1 MLRRIKEKFWNM
13 KFRRKLLFSH
23 TMVCVIPI
31 VILGFFCYQ
40 QVLHLMMEREKES
53 LSQSMKQAE
62 QTVDAELESYGN
74 IVTYLSMHSQIQD
87 YLKKDYQ
94 NTSKDYYVQHE
105 FYMNLLAPTMLNLGI
120 QHDGLDN
127 ISIYT
132 ENPMSYR
139 SEVIMSLQD
148 VKEEEWAKE
157 APLSKSKR
165 EFKGH
170 DVYMYIVI
178 FAMLFSGGMIPIYLT
193 IKSYG
198 LLNSIWALILPGA
211 VPVFNVILLMNFF
224 KGVPKSL
231 EEAAAIDGAS
241 KLTILLKIYLPIS
254 MPALATIILFC
265 IVNHWNDFF
274 SGLVYMNKTSMYPL
288 QTYIQQLS
296 VDMSQIT
303 DPEQLKRFAQ
313 VSNKTLDAAKIV
325 VSTIPL
331 LIIYPFLQKYFVSGI
346 VIGAVKE

>member
-1 MLRRIKEKFWNM
+1 MIKSKTIGGKTADILIYLTVIFMTMCCLFPLLNMVAISFSDKAAASANMVGLVPVDFTTSAYKTLLGESQFWVSFWISIKRVFLGTIINM
-13 KFRRKLLFSH
+13 
-23 TMVCVIPI
+23 
-31 VILGFFCYQ
+31 IL
-40 QVLHLMMEREKES
+40 
-53 LSQSMKQAE
+53 
-62 QTVDAELESYGN
+62 T
-74 IVTYLSMHSQIQD
+74 I
-87 YLKKDYQ
+87 
-94 NTSKDYYVQHE
+94 
-105 FYMNLLAPTMLNLGI
+105 LLA
-120 QHDGLDN
+120 
-127 ISIYT
+127 Y
-132 ENPMSYR
+132 
-139 SEVIMSLQD
+139 
-148 VKEEEWAKE
+148 
-157 APLSKSKR
+157 PLSKSKK

>member
-1 MLRRIKEKFWNM
+1 MIKSKTIGRKTADILIYLTVIFMTMCCLFPLLNMVAISFSDKAAASANMVGLVPVDFTTSAYKTLLGESQFWVSFWISIKRVFLGTIINM
-13 KFRRKLLFSH
+13 
-23 TMVCVIPI
+23 
-31 VILGFFCYQ
+31 IL
-40 QVLHLMMEREKES
+40 
-53 LSQSMKQAE
+53 
-62 QTVDAELESYGN
+62 T
-74 IVTYLSMHSQIQD
+74 I
-87 YLKKDYQ
+87 
-94 NTSKDYYVQHE
+94 
-105 FYMNLLAPTMLNLGI
+105 LLA
-120 QHDGLDN
+120 
-127 ISIYT
+127 Y
-132 ENPMSYR
+132 
-139 SEVIMSLQD
+139 
-148 VKEEEWAKE
+148 
-157 APLSKSKR
+157 PLSKSKR

>member
-1 MLRRIKEKFWNM
+1 MIKSKTIGGKTADILIYLTVIFMTMCCLFPLLNMVAISFSDKAAASANMVGLVPVDFTTSAYKTLLGESQFWISFWISIKRVFLGTIINM
-13 KFRRKLLFSH
+13 
-23 TMVCVIPI
+23 
-31 VILGFFCYQ
+31 IL
-40 QVLHLMMEREKES
+40 
-53 LSQSMKQAE
+53 
-62 QTVDAELESYGN
+62 T
-74 IVTYLSMHSQIQD
+74 I
-87 YLKKDYQ
+87 
-94 NTSKDYYVQHE
+94 
-105 FYMNLLAPTMLNLGI
+105 LLA
-120 QHDGLDN
+120 
-127 ISIYT
+127 Y
-132 ENPMSYR
+132 
-139 SEVIMSLQD
+139 
-148 VKEEEWAKE
+148 
-157 APLSKSKR
+157 PLSKSKR

-331 LIIYPFLQKYFVSGI
+331 LIIYPFLQKYFVS
-346 VIGAVKE
+346 

>member
-1 MLRRIKEKFWNM
+1 MIKSKTIGGKTADIFMTMCCLFPLLNMVAISFSDKAAASANMVGLVPVDFTTSAYKTLLGESQFWVSFWISIKRVFLGTIINM
-13 KFRRKLLFSH
+13 
-23 TMVCVIPI
+23 
-31 VILGFFCYQ
+31 IL
-40 QVLHLMMEREKES
+40 
-53 LSQSMKQAE
+53 
-62 QTVDAELESYGN
+62 T
-74 IVTYLSMHSQIQD
+74 I
-87 YLKKDYQ
+87 
-94 NTSKDYYVQHE
+94 
-105 FYMNLLAPTMLNLGI
+105 LLA
-120 QHDGLDN
+120 
-127 ISIYT
+127 Y
-132 ENPMSYR
+132 
-139 SEVIMSLQD
+139 
-148 VKEEEWAKE
+148 
-157 APLSKSKR
+157 PLSKSKR

>member
-1 MLRRIKEKFWNM
+1 MIKSKTIGGKTADILIYLTVIFMTMCCLFPLLNMVAISFSDKAAASANMVGLVPVDFTTSAYKTLLGESQFWVSFWISIKRVFLGTIINM
-13 KFRRKLLFSH
+13 
-23 TMVCVIPI
+23 
-31 VILGFFCYQ
+31 IL
-40 QVLHLMMEREKES
+40 
-53 LSQSMKQAE
+53 
-62 QTVDAELESYGN
+62 T
-74 IVTYLSMHSQIQD
+74 I
-87 YLKKDYQ
+87 
-94 NTSKDYYVQHE
+94 
-105 FYMNLLAPTMLNLGI
+105 LLA
-120 QHDGLDN
+120 
-127 ISIYT
+127 Y
-132 ENPMSYR
+132 
-139 SEVIMSLQD
+139 
-148 VKEEEWAKE
+148 
-157 APLSKSKR
+157 PLSKSKR

-331 LIIYPFLQKYFVSGI
+331 LIIYPFLQKYFTSGI
-346 VIGAVKE
+346 VMGSVKG

>member
-1 MLRRIKEKFWNM
+1 MIKSKTIGGKTADILIYLTVIFMTMCCLFPLLNMVAISFSDKAAASANMVGLVPVDFTTSAYKTLLGESQFWVSFWISIKRVFLVTIINM
-13 KFRRKLLFSH
+13 
-23 TMVCVIPI
+23 
-31 VILGFFCYQ
+31 IL
-40 QVLHLMMEREKES
+40 
-53 LSQSMKQAE
+53 
-62 QTVDAELESYGN
+62 T
-74 IVTYLSMHSQIQD
+74 I
-87 YLKKDYQ
+87 
-94 NTSKDYYVQHE
+94 
-105 FYMNLLAPTMLNLGI
+105 LLA
-120 QHDGLDN
+120 
-127 ISIYT
+127 Y
-132 ENPMSYR
+132 
-139 SEVIMSLQD
+139 
-148 VKEEEWAKE
+148 
-157 APLSKSKR
+157 PLSKSKR

>member
-1 MLRRIKEKFWNM
+1 MIKSKTIGGKTADILIYLTVIFMTMGCLFPLLNMVAISFSDKAAASANMVGLVPVDFTTSAYKTLLGESQFWVSFWISIKRVFLGTIINM
-13 KFRRKLLFSH
+13 
-23 TMVCVIPI
+23 
-31 VILGFFCYQ
+31 IL
-40 QVLHLMMEREKES
+40 
-53 LSQSMKQAE
+53 
-62 QTVDAELESYGN
+62 T
-74 IVTYLSMHSQIQD
+74 I
-87 YLKKDYQ
+87 
-94 NTSKDYYVQHE
+94 
-105 FYMNLLAPTMLNLGI
+105 LLA
-120 QHDGLDN
+120 
-127 ISIYT
+127 Y
-132 ENPMSYR
+132 
-139 SEVIMSLQD
+139 
-148 VKEEEWAKE
+148 
-157 APLSKSKR
+157 PLSKSKR

>member
-1 MLRRIKEKFWNM
+1 MIKSKTIGGKTADILIYLTVIFMTMCCLFPLLNMVAISFSDKAAASANMVGLVPVDFTTSAYKTLLGESQFWVSFWISIKRVFLGTIINM
-13 KFRRKLLFSH
+13 
-23 TMVCVIPI
+23 
-31 VILGFFCYQ
+31 IL
-40 QVLHLMMEREKES
+40 
-53 LSQSMKQAE
+53 
-62 QTVDAELESYGN
+62 T
-74 IVTYLSMHSQIQD
+74 I
-87 YLKKDYQ
+87 
-94 NTSKDYYVQHE
+94 
-105 FYMNLLAPTMLNLGI
+105 LLA
-120 QHDGLDN
+120 
-127 ISIYT
+127 Y
-132 ENPMSYR
+132 
-139 SEVIMSLQD
+139 
-148 VKEEEWAKE
+148 
-157 APLSKSKR
+157 PLSKSKR

-170 DVYMYIVI
+170 VYMYIVI

>member
-1 MLRRIKEKFWNM
+1 MIKSKTIGGKTADILIYLTVIFMTMCCLFPLLNMVAISFSDKAAASANMVGLVPVDFTTSAYKTLLGESQFWVSFWISIKRVFLGTIINM
-13 KFRRKLLFSH
+13 
-23 TMVCVIPI
+23 
-31 VILGFFCYQ
+31 IL
-40 QVLHLMMEREKES
+40 
-53 LSQSMKQAE
+53 
-62 QTVDAELESYGN
+62 T
-74 IVTYLSMHSQIQD
+74 I
-87 YLKKDYQ
+87 
-94 NTSKDYYVQHE
+94 
-105 FYMNLLAPTMLNLGI
+105 LLA
-120 QHDGLDN
+120 
-127 ISIYT
+127 Y
-132 ENPMSYR
+132 
-139 SEVIMSLQD
+139 
-148 VKEEEWAKE
+148 
-157 APLSKSKR
+157 PLSKSKR

-241 KLTILLKIYLPIS
+241 KLTILLQIYLPIS

>member
-1 MLRRIKEKFWNM
+1 MIKSKTIGGKTADILIYLTVLFMTMCCLFPLLNMVAISFSDKAAASANMVGLVPVDFTTSAYKTLLGESQFWVSFWISIKRVFLGTIINM
-13 KFRRKLLFSH
+13 
-23 TMVCVIPI
+23 
-31 VILGFFCYQ
+31 IL
-40 QVLHLMMEREKES
+40 
-53 LSQSMKQAE
+53 
-62 QTVDAELESYGN
+62 T
-74 IVTYLSMHSQIQD
+74 I
-87 YLKKDYQ
+87 
-94 NTSKDYYVQHE
+94 
-105 FYMNLLAPTMLNLGI
+105 LLA
-120 QHDGLDN
+120 
-127 ISIYT
+127 Y
-132 ENPMSYR
+132 
-139 SEVIMSLQD
+139 
-148 VKEEEWAKE
+148 
-157 APLSKSKR
+157 PLSKSKR

>member
-1 MLRRIKEKFWNM
+1 MLKSKTIGGKTADILIYLTVIFMTMCCLFPLLNMVAISFSDKAAASANMVGLVPVDFTTSAYKTLLGESQFWVSFWISIKRVFLGTIINM
-13 KFRRKLLFSH
+13 
-23 TMVCVIPI
+23 
-31 VILGFFCYQ
+31 IL
-40 QVLHLMMEREKES
+40 
-53 LSQSMKQAE
+53 
-62 QTVDAELESYGN
+62 T
-74 IVTYLSMHSQIQD
+74 I
-87 YLKKDYQ
+87 
-94 NTSKDYYVQHE
+94 
-105 FYMNLLAPTMLNLGI
+105 LLA
-120 QHDGLDN
+120 
-127 ISIYT
+127 Y
-132 ENPMSYR
+132 
-139 SEVIMSLQD
+139 
-148 VKEEEWAKE
+148 
-157 APLSKSKR
+157 PLSKSKR

>member
-1 MLRRIKEKFWNM
+1 MIKSKTIGGKTADILIYLTVIFMTMCCLFPLLNMVAISFSDKAAASANMVGLVPVDFTTSAYKTLLGESQFWVSFWISIKRVFLGTIINM
-13 KFRRKLLFSH
+13 
-23 TMVCVIPI
+23 
-31 VILGFFCYQ
+31 IL
-40 QVLHLMMEREKES
+40 
-53 LSQSMKQAE
+53 
-62 QTVDAELESYGN
+62 T
-74 IVTYLSMHSQIQD
+74 I
-87 YLKKDYQ
+87 
-94 NTSKDYYVQHE
+94 
-105 FYMNLLAPTMLNLGI
+105 LLA
-120 QHDGLDN
+120 
-127 ISIYT
+127 Y
-132 ENPMSYR
+132 
-139 SEVIMSLQD
+139 
-148 VKEEEWAKE
+148 
-157 APLSKSKR
+157 PLSKSKR

-211 VPVFNVILLMNFF
+211 VLVFNVILLMNFF

>member
-1 MLRRIKEKFWNM
+1 MIKSKTIGGKTADILIYLTVIFMTMCCLFPLLNMVAISFSDKAAASANMVGLVPVDFTTSAYKTLLGESQFWVSFWISIKRVFLGTIINM
-13 KFRRKLLFSH
+13 
-23 TMVCVIPI
+23 
-31 VILGFFCYQ
+31 IL
-40 QVLHLMMEREKES
+40 
-53 LSQSMKQAE
+53 
-62 QTVDAELESYGN
+62 T
-74 IVTYLSMHSQIQD
+74 I
-87 YLKKDYQ
+87 
-94 NTSKDYYVQHE
+94 
-105 FYMNLLAPTMLNLGI
+105 LLA
-120 QHDGLDN
+120 
-127 ISIYT
+127 Y
-132 ENPMSYR
+132 
-139 SEVIMSLQD
+139 
-148 VKEEEWAKE
+148 
-157 APLSKSKR
+157 PLSKSKR

-198 LLNSIWALILPGA
+198 LLNSIWPLILPGA

>member
-1 MLRRIKEKFWNM
+1 MIKSKTIGGKTADILIYLTVIFMTMCCLFPLLNMVAISFSDKAAASANMVGLVPVDFTTSAYKTLLGESQFWVSFWISIKRVFLGTIINM
-13 KFRRKLLFSH
+13 
-23 TMVCVIPI
+23 
-31 VILGFFCYQ
+31 IL
-40 QVLHLMMEREKES
+40 
-53 LSQSMKQAE
+53 
-62 QTVDAELESYGN
+62 T
-74 IVTYLSMHSQIQD
+74 I
-87 YLKKDYQ
+87 
-94 NTSKDYYVQHE
+94 
-105 FYMNLLAPTMLNLGI
+105 LLA
-120 QHDGLDN
+120 
-127 ISIYT
+127 Y
-132 ENPMSYR
+132 
-139 SEVIMSLQD
+139 
-148 VKEEEWAKE
+148 
-157 APLSKSKR
+157 PLSKSKR

-346 VIGAVKE
+346 DIGAVKE

>member
-1 MLRRIKEKFWNM
+1 MIKSKTIGGKTADILIYLTVIFMTMCCLFPLLNMVAISFSDKAAASANMVGLVPVDFTTSAYKTLLGESQFWVSFWISIKRVFLGTIINM
-13 KFRRKLLFSH
+13 
-23 TMVCVIPI
+23 
-31 VILGFFCYQ
+31 IL
-40 QVLHLMMEREKES
+40 
-53 LSQSMKQAE
+53 
-62 QTVDAELESYGN
+62 T
-74 IVTYLSMHSQIQD
+74 I
-87 YLKKDYQ
+87 
-94 NTSKDYYVQHE
+94 
-105 FYMNLLAPTMLNLGI
+105 LLA
-120 QHDGLDN
+120 
-127 ISIYT
+127 Y
-132 ENPMSYR
+132 
-139 SEVIMSLQD
+139 
-148 VKEEEWAKE
+148 
-157 APLSKSKR
+157 PLSKSKR

-178 FAMLFSGGMIPIYLT
+178 FGMLFSGGMIPIYLT

>member
-1 MLRRIKEKFWNM
+1 MIKSKTIGGKTADILLYLTVIFMTMCCLFPLLNMVAISFSDKAAASANMVGLVPVDFTTSAYKTLLGESQFWVSFWISIKRVFLGTIINM
-13 KFRRKLLFSH
+13 
-23 TMVCVIPI
+23 
-31 VILGFFCYQ
+31 IL
-40 QVLHLMMEREKES
+40 
-53 LSQSMKQAE
+53 
-62 QTVDAELESYGN
+62 T
-74 IVTYLSMHSQIQD
+74 I
-87 YLKKDYQ
+87 
-94 NTSKDYYVQHE
+94 
-105 FYMNLLAPTMLNLGI
+105 LLA
-120 QHDGLDN
+120 
-127 ISIYT
+127 Y
-132 ENPMSYR
+132 
-139 SEVIMSLQD
+139 
-148 VKEEEWAKE
+148 
-157 APLSKSKR
+157 PLSKSKR

>member
-1 MLRRIKEKFWNM
+1 MIKSKTIGGKTADILIYLTVIFMTMCCLFPLLNMVAISFSDKAAASANMVGLVPVDFTTSAYKTLLGESQFWVSFWISIKRVFLGTIINM
-13 KFRRKLLFSH
+13 
-23 TMVCVIPI
+23 
-31 VILGFFCYQ
+31 IL
-40 QVLHLMMEREKES
+40 
-53 LSQSMKQAE
+53 
-62 QTVDAELESYGN
+62 T
-74 IVTYLSMHSQIQD
+74 I
-87 YLKKDYQ
+87 
-94 NTSKDYYVQHE
+94 
-105 FYMNLLAPTMLNLGI
+105 LLA
-120 QHDGLDN
+120 
-127 ISIYT
+127 Y
-132 ENPMSYR
+132 
-139 SEVIMSLQD
+139 
-148 VKEEEWAKE
+148 
-157 APLSKSKR
+157 PLSKSKR

-193 IKSYG
+193 IKSYR

>member
-1 MLRRIKEKFWNM
+1 MIKSKTIGGKTADILIYLTVIFMTMCCLFPLLNMVAISFSDKAAASANMVGLVPVDFTTSAYKTLLGESQFWVSFWISIKRVFLGTIINM
-13 KFRRKLLFSH
+13 
-23 TMVCVIPI
+23 
-31 VILGFFCYQ
+31 IL
-40 QVLHLMMEREKES
+40 
-53 LSQSMKQAE
+53 
-62 QTVDAELESYGN
+62 T
-74 IVTYLSMHSQIQD
+74 I
-87 YLKKDYQ
+87 
-94 NTSKDYYVQHE
+94 
-105 FYMNLLAPTMLNLGI
+105 LLA
-120 QHDGLDN
+120 
-127 ISIYT
+127 Y
-132 ENPMSYR
+132 
-139 SEVIMSLQD
+139 
-148 VKEEEWAKE
+148 
-157 APLSKSKR
+157 PLSKSKR

-231 EEAAAIDGAS
+231 DEAAAIDGAS

>member
-1 MLRRIKEKFWNM
+1 MIKSKTIGGKTADILIYLTVIFMTMCCLFPLLNMVAISFSDKAAASANMVGLVPVDFTTSAYKTLLGESQFWVSFWISIKRVFLGTIINM
-13 KFRRKLLFSH
+13 
-23 TMVCVIPI
+23 
-31 VILGFFCYQ
+31 IL
-40 QVLHLMMEREKES
+40 
-53 LSQSMKQAE
+53 
-62 QTVDAELESYGN
+62 T
-74 IVTYLSMHSQIQD
+74 I
-87 YLKKDYQ
+87 
-94 NTSKDYYVQHE
+94 
-105 FYMNLLAPTMLNLGI
+105 LLA
-120 QHDGLDN
+120 
-127 ISIYT
+127 Y
-132 ENPMSYR
+132 
-139 SEVIMSLQD
+139 
-148 VKEEEWAKE
+148 
-157 APLSKSKR
+157 PLSKPKR

>member
-1 MLRRIKEKFWNM
+1 MIKSKTIGGKTADILIYLTVIFMTMCCLFPLLNMVAISFSDKAAASANMVGLVPVDFTTSAYKTLLGESQFWISFWISIKRVFLGTIINM
-13 KFRRKLLFSH
+13 
-23 TMVCVIPI
+23 
-31 VILGFFCYQ
+31 IL
-40 QVLHLMMEREKES
+40 
-53 LSQSMKQAE
+53 
-62 QTVDAELESYGN
+62 T
-74 IVTYLSMHSQIQD
+74 I
-87 YLKKDYQ
+87 
-94 NTSKDYYVQHE
+94 
-105 FYMNLLAPTMLNLGI
+105 LLA
-120 QHDGLDN
+120 
-127 ISIYT
+127 Y
-132 ENPMSYR
+132 
-139 SEVIMSLQD
+139 
-148 VKEEEWAKE
+148 
-157 APLSKSKR
+157 PLSKSKR
-165 EFKGH
+165 EFIGH

>member
-1 MLRRIKEKFWNM
+1 MIKSKTIGGKTADILIYLTVIFMTMCCLFPLLNMVAISFSDKAAASANMVGLVPVDFTTSAYKTLLGESQFWVSFWISIKRVFLGTIINM
-13 KFRRKLLFSH
+13 
-23 TMVCVIPI
+23 
-31 VILGFFCYQ
+31 IL
-40 QVLHLMMEREKES
+40 
-53 LSQSMKQAE
+53 
-62 QTVDAELESYGN
+62 T
-74 IVTYLSMHSQIQD
+74 I
-87 YLKKDYQ
+87 
-94 NTSKDYYVQHE
+94 
-105 FYMNLLAPTMLNLGI
+105 LLA
-120 QHDGLDN
+120 
-127 ISIYT
+127 Y
-132 ENPMSYR
+132 
-139 SEVIMSLQD
+139 
-148 VKEEEWAKE
+148 
-157 APLSKSKR
+157 PLSKSKR

-346 VIGAVKE
+346 TLGGVKE

>member
-1 MLRRIKEKFWNM
+1 MIKSKTIGGKTADILIYLTVIFMTMCCLFPLLNMVAISFSDKAAASANMVGLVPVDFTTSAYKTLLGESQFWVSFWISIKRVFLGTIINM
-13 KFRRKLLFSH
+13 
-23 TMVCVIPI
+23 
-31 VILGFFCYQ
+31 IL
-40 QVLHLMMEREKES
+40 
-53 LSQSMKQAE
+53 
-62 QTVDAELESYGN
+62 T
-74 IVTYLSMHSQIQD
+74 I
-87 YLKKDYQ
+87 
-94 NTSKDYYVQHE
+94 
-105 FYMNLLAPTMLNLGI
+105 LLA
-120 QHDGLDN
+120 
-127 ISIYT
+127 Y
-132 ENPMSYR
+132 
-139 SEVIMSLQD
+139 
-148 VKEEEWAKE
+148 
-157 APLSKSKR
+157 PLSKSKR

-254 MPALATIILFC
+254 MPVLATIILFC

>member
-1 MLRRIKEKFWNM
+1 MIKSKTIGGKTADILIYLTVIFMTMCCLFPLLNMVAISFSDKAAASANMVGLVPVDFTTSAYKTLLGESQFWVSFWISIKRVFLGTIINM
-13 KFRRKLLFSH
+13 
-23 TMVCVIPI
+23 
-31 VILGFFCYQ
+31 IL
-40 QVLHLMMEREKES
+40 
-53 LSQSMKQAE
+53 
-62 QTVDAELESYGN
+62 T
-74 IVTYLSMHSQIQD
+74 I
-87 YLKKDYQ
+87 
-94 NTSKDYYVQHE
+94 
-105 FYMNLLAPTMLNLGI
+105 LLA
-120 QHDGLDN
+120 
-127 ISIYT
+127 Y
-132 ENPMSYR
+132 
-139 SEVIMSLQD
+139 
-148 VKEEEWAKE
+148 
-157 APLSKSKR
+157 PLSKSKR

-178 FAMLFSGGMIPIYLT
+178 FAMLFSGGMITIYLT

>member
-1 MLRRIKEKFWNM
+1 MIKSKTIGGKSADILIYLTVIFMTMCCLFPLLNMVAISFSDKAAASANMVGLVPVDFTTSAYKTLLGESQFWVSFWISIKRVFLGTIINM
-13 KFRRKLLFSH
+13 
-23 TMVCVIPI
+23 
-31 VILGFFCYQ
+31 IL
-40 QVLHLMMEREKES
+40 
-53 LSQSMKQAE
+53 
-62 QTVDAELESYGN
+62 T
-74 IVTYLSMHSQIQD
+74 I
-87 YLKKDYQ
+87 
-94 NTSKDYYVQHE
+94 
-105 FYMNLLAPTMLNLGI
+105 LLA
-120 QHDGLDN
+120 
-127 ISIYT
+127 Y
-132 ENPMSYR
+132 
-139 SEVIMSLQD
+139 
-148 VKEEEWAKE
+148 
-157 APLSKSKR
+157 PLSKSKR

>member
-1 MLRRIKEKFWNM
+1 MIKSKTIGGKTADILIYLTVIFMTMCCLFPLLNMVAISFSDKAAASANMVGLVPVDFTTAAYKTLLGESQFWVSFWISIKRVFLGTIINM
-13 KFRRKLLFSH
+13 
-23 TMVCVIPI
+23 
-31 VILGFFCYQ
+31 IL
-40 QVLHLMMEREKES
+40 
-53 LSQSMKQAE
+53 
-62 QTVDAELESYGN
+62 T
-74 IVTYLSMHSQIQD
+74 I
-87 YLKKDYQ
+87 
-94 NTSKDYYVQHE
+94 
-105 FYMNLLAPTMLNLGI
+105 LLA
-120 QHDGLDN
+120 
-127 ISIYT
+127 Y
-132 ENPMSYR
+132 
-139 SEVIMSLQD
+139 
-148 VKEEEWAKE
+148 
-157 APLSKSKR
+157 PLSKSKR

-211 VPVFNVILLMNFF
+211 VPVFNVIILMNFF

>member
-1 MLRRIKEKFWNM
+1 MIESKTIGGKTADILIYLTVIFITMCCLFPLLNMVAISFSDKAAASANMVGLVPVDFTTSAYKTLLGESQFWVSFWISIKRVFLGTIINM
-13 KFRRKLLFSH
+13 
-23 TMVCVIPI
+23 
-31 VILGFFCYQ
+31 IL
-40 QVLHLMMEREKES
+40 
-53 LSQSMKQAE
+53 
-62 QTVDAELESYGN
+62 T
-74 IVTYLSMHSQIQD
+74 I
-87 YLKKDYQ
+87 
-94 NTSKDYYVQHE
+94 
-105 FYMNLLAPTMLNLGI
+105 LLA
-120 QHDGLDN
+120 
-127 ISIYT
+127 Y
-132 ENPMSYR
+132 
-139 SEVIMSLQD
+139 
-148 VKEEEWAKE
+148 
-157 APLSKSKR
+157 PLSKSKR

>member
-1 MLRRIKEKFWNM
+1 MIKSKTIGGKTADILIYLTVIFMTMCCLFPLLNMVAISFSDKAAASANMVGLVPVDFTTSAYKTLLGESQFWVSFWISIKRVFLGTIINM
-13 KFRRKLLFSH
+13 
-23 TMVCVIPI
+23 
-31 VILGFFCYQ
+31 IL
-40 QVLHLMMEREKES
+40 
-53 LSQSMKQAE
+53 
-62 QTVDAELESYGN
+62 T
-74 IVTYLSMHSQIQD
+74 I
-87 YLKKDYQ
+87 
-94 NTSKDYYVQHE
+94 
-105 FYMNLLAPTMLNLGI
+105 LLA
-120 QHDGLDN
+120 
-127 ISIYT
+127 Y
-132 ENPMSYR
+132 
-139 SEVIMSLQD
+139 
-148 VKEEEWAKE
+148 
-157 APLSKSKR
+157 PLSKSKR

-241 KLTILLKIYLPIS
+241 KLTILFKIYLPIS

>member
-1 MLRRIKEKFWNM
+1 MIKSKTIGGKTADILIYLTVIFMTMCCLFPLLNMVAISFSDKAAASANMVGLVPVDFTTSAYKTLLGESQFWVSFWISIKRVFLGTIINM
-13 KFRRKLLFSH
+13 
-23 TMVCVIPI
+23 
-31 VILGFFCYQ
+31 IL
-40 QVLHLMMEREKES
+40 
-53 LSQSMKQAE
+53 
-62 QTVDAELESYGN
+62 T
-74 IVTYLSMHSQIQD
+74 I
-87 YLKKDYQ
+87 
-94 NTSKDYYVQHE
+94 
-105 FYMNLLAPTMLNLGI
+105 LLA
-120 QHDGLDN
+120 
-127 ISIYT
+127 Y
-132 ENPMSYR
+132 
-139 SEVIMSLQD
+139 
-148 VKEEEWAKE
+148 
-157 APLSKSKR
+157 PLSKSKR

>member
-1 MLRRIKEKFWNM
+1 MIKSKTIGGKTADILIYLTVIFMTMCCLFPLLNMVAISFSDKAAASANMVGLGPVDFTTSAYKTLLGESQFWVSFWISIKRVFLGTIINM
-13 KFRRKLLFSH
+13 
-23 TMVCVIPI
+23 
-31 VILGFFCYQ
+31 IL
-40 QVLHLMMEREKES
+40 
-53 LSQSMKQAE
+53 
-62 QTVDAELESYGN
+62 T
-74 IVTYLSMHSQIQD
+74 I
-87 YLKKDYQ
+87 
-94 NTSKDYYVQHE
+94 
-105 FYMNLLAPTMLNLGI
+105 LLA
-120 QHDGLDN
+120 
-127 ISIYT
+127 Y
-132 ENPMSYR
+132 
-139 SEVIMSLQD
+139 
-148 VKEEEWAKE
+148 
-157 APLSKSKR
+157 PLSKSKR

>member
-1 MLRRIKEKFWNM
+1 MIKSKTIGGKTADILIYLTVIFMTMCCLFPLLNMVAISFSDKAAASANMVGLVPVDFTTSAYKTLLGESQFWVSFWISIKRVFLGTIINM
-13 KFRRKLLFSH
+13 
-23 TMVCVIPI
+23 
-31 VILGFFCYQ
+31 IL
-40 QVLHLMMEREKES
+40 
-53 LSQSMKQAE
+53 
-62 QTVDAELESYGN
+62 T
-74 IVTYLSMHSQIQD
+74 I
-87 YLKKDYQ
+87 
-94 NTSKDYYVQHE
+94 
-105 FYMNLLAPTMLNLGI
+105 LLA
-120 QHDGLDN
+120 
-127 ISIYT
+127 Y
-132 ENPMSYR
+132 
-139 SEVIMSLQD
+139 
-148 VKEEEWAKE
+148 
-157 APLSKSKR
+157 PLSKSKR

-313 VSNKTLDAAKIV
+313 VSNKTLKIV

>member
-1 MLRRIKEKFWNM
+1 MIKSKTIGGKTADILIYLTVIFMTMCCLFPLLNMVAISFSDKAAASANMVGLVPVDFTTSAYKTLLGESQFWVSFWISIKRVFLGTIINM
-13 KFRRKLLFSH
+13 
-23 TMVCVIPI
+23 
-31 VILGFFCYQ
+31 IL
-40 QVLHLMMEREKES
+40 
-53 LSQSMKQAE
+53 
-62 QTVDAELESYGN
+62 T
-74 IVTYLSMHSQIQD
+74 I
-87 YLKKDYQ
+87 
-94 NTSKDYYVQHE
+94 
-105 FYMNLLAPTMLNLGI
+105 LLA
-120 QHDGLDN
+120 
-127 ISIYT
+127 Y
-132 ENPMSYR
+132 
-139 SEVIMSLQD
+139 
-148 VKEEEWAKE
+148 
-157 APLSKSKR
+157 PLSKSKR

-303 DPEQLKRFAQ
+303 DPEQLKRFVQ

>member
-1 MLRRIKEKFWNM
+1 MIKSKTIGGKTADILIYLTVIFMTMCCLFPLLNMVAISFSDKAAASANMVGLVPVDFTTSAYKTLLGESQFWISFWISIKRVFLGTIINM
-13 KFRRKLLFSH
+13 
-23 TMVCVIPI
+23 
-31 VILGFFCYQ
+31 IL
-40 QVLHLMMEREKES
+40 
-53 LSQSMKQAE
+53 
-62 QTVDAELESYGN
+62 T
-74 IVTYLSMHSQIQD
+74 I
-87 YLKKDYQ
+87 
-94 NTSKDYYVQHE
+94 
-105 FYMNLLAPTMLNLGI
+105 LLA
-120 QHDGLDN
+120 
-127 ISIYT
+127 Y
-132 ENPMSYR
+132 
-139 SEVIMSLQD
+139 
-148 VKEEEWAKE
+148 
-157 APLSKSKR
+157 PLSKSKR

-198 LLNSIWALILPGA
+198 LLYSIWALILPGA

>member
-1 MLRRIKEKFWNM
+1 MIKSKTIGGKTADILIYLTVIFMTMCCLFPLLNMVAISFSDKAAASANMVGLVPVDFTTSAYKTLLGESQFWVSFWISIKRVFLGTIINM
-13 KFRRKLLFSH
+13 
-23 TMVCVIPI
+23 
-31 VILGFFCYQ
+31 IL
-40 QVLHLMMEREKES
+40 
-53 LSQSMKQAE
+53 
-62 QTVDAELESYGN
+62 T
-74 IVTYLSMHSQIQD
+74 I
-87 YLKKDYQ
+87 
-94 NTSKDYYVQHE
+94 
-105 FYMNLLAPTMLNLGI
+105 LLA
-120 QHDGLDN
+120 
-127 ISIYT
+127 Y
-132 ENPMSYR
+132 
-139 SEVIMSLQD
+139 
-148 VKEEEWAKE
+148 
-157 APLSKSKR
+157 PLSKSKR

-274 SGLVYMNKTSMYPL
+274 SGLVYMHKTSMYPL

>member
-1 MLRRIKEKFWNM
+1 MIKSKTIGGKTADILIYLTVIFMTMCCLFPLLNMVAISFSDKAAASANMVGLVPVDFTTSAYKTLLGESQFWISFWISIKRVFLGTIINM
-13 KFRRKLLFSH
+13 
-23 TMVCVIPI
+23 
-31 VILGFFCYQ
+31 IL
-40 QVLHLMMEREKES
+40 
-53 LSQSMKQAE
+53 
-62 QTVDAELESYGN
+62 T
-74 IVTYLSMHSQIQD
+74 I
-87 YLKKDYQ
+87 
-94 NTSKDYYVQHE
+94 
-105 FYMNLLAPTMLNLGI
+105 LLA
-120 QHDGLDN
+120 
-127 ISIYT
+127 Y
-132 ENPMSYR
+132 
-139 SEVIMSLQD
+139 
-148 VKEEEWAKE
+148 
-157 APLSKSKR
+157 PLSKSKR

-274 SGLVYMNKTSMYPL
+274 SGLVYMNKTSMDPL

-331 LIIYPFLQKYFVSGI
+331 LIIYPFLQKYSKRIKIYCFI
-346 VIGAVKE
+346 EAQDEI